1 MKCGSENPE
10 LGEVGRERN
19 EHTRGQGGVE
29 AENSLVPAALKSAD
43 TKVQGD

>member
-1 MKCGSENPE
+1 MTRGSETPE
-10 LGEVGRERN
+10 LEEFGRERK

-43 TKVQGD
+43 TKVQGG